1 VQSRQS
7 LDPLT
12 ALVDLILLVG
22 KRMRCLLRPLGIT
35 LNKEK
40 VTVVHHPFIAAALA
54 EPCQADLRRQA
65 DR

>member
-1 VQSRQS
+1 MVQSRQS

-12 ALVDLILLVG
+12 ALVVLILLVG
-22 KRMRCLLRPLGIT
+22 KRMRCLLRPLGMT
-35 LNKEK
+35 LNKER
-40 VTVVHHPFIAAALA
+40 VTVVHHPFITALA